1 MVQIE
6 QSSKITVR
14 INPCNKPEIKEM
26 QHTIKTLHTFAMAS
40 TEQSSRHFNIF
51 KNISFAFKMLKPL
64 ILRKLQDER
73 AMRS

>member
-6 QSSKITVR
+6 QSSKITVS
-14 INPCNKPEIKEM
+14 INSCNKPEIKEM
-26 QHTIKTLHTFAMAS
+26 QHTIKTHTFAMAS